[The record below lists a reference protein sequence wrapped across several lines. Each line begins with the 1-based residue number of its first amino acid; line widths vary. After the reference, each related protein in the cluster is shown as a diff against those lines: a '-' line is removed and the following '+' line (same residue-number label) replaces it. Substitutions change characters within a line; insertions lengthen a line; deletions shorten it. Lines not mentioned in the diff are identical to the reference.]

1 MIEADIVYG
10 YLTNDSSKTLQPIM
24 AHPPALESDITL
36 KSFLTQI
43 MTFNKINIKEK
54 QKGVKL
60 DFKSTDVYSN
70 SLPMLIELWGEV
82 EILVEKVEIRKLF

>member
-10 YLTNDSSKTLQPIM
+10 YLKDDPTKELQPIM
-24 AHPPALESDITL
+24 AHPPILESDITL

-43 MTFNKINIKEK
+43 MNFNKENVKEK

-60 DFKSTDVYSN
+60 DFKSTDVYSS
-70 SLPMLIELWGEV
+70 SLPMLIELWSKWT
-82 EILVEKVEIRKLF
+82 LLL

>member
-10 YLTNDSSKTLQPIM
+10 TLTEDPLKVLQPIM
-24 AHPPALESDITL
+24 AHPPSLTSDITL

-43 MTFNKINIKEK
+43 MAFNKQNFKEN

-60 DFKSTDVYSN
+60 DFKSTDVYAS
-70 SLPMLIELWGEV
+70 SLPMLIELWGE
-82 EILVEKVEIRKLF
+82 ERFEFLMNL